1 MKNNIFLNEPVEFTE
16 PSEEISYAE
25 VLRRIKEASEELEA
39 YRALG
44 TVEELQ
50 AIKASTA
57 LLTDILA
64 EYSSIGTIEL
74 FKALKAKAEIN

>member
-1 MKNNIFLNEPVEFTE
+1 MRNNTYQREPVEFAE
-16 PSEEISYAE
+16 PTEEISYAE
-25 VLRRIKEASEELEA
+25 VLKRIKEASEELEA

-57 LLTDILA
+57 LVTDILA

-74 FKALKAKAEIN
+74 FKALKEKAEQG